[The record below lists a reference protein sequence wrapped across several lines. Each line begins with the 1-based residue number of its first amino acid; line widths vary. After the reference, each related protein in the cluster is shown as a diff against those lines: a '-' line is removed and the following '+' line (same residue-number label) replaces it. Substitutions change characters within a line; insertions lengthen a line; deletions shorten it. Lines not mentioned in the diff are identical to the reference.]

1 MELFLLEQVVSKLKS
16 IMTALFYGSGN
27 CSDNGLSHENDL
39 TESLET
45 AAHFTKAWVQ
55 LTFLDHG
62 LCNNRV
68 LCEANTLA
76 NTEMKRIMAET
87 LR

>member
-1 MELFLLEQVVSKLKS
+1 
-16 IMTALFYGSGN
+16 MTALIYGTGN
-27 CSDNGLSHENDL
+27 CSDDGLSHESDL
-39 TESLET
+39 TDSLET
-45 AAHFTKAWVQ
+45 TAHFTKAWVQ
-55 LTFLDHG
+55 LTFLENG

-68 LCEANTLA
+68 LCEANTFA